1 MDVYEAFLAAV
12 WTKDRGRTDCRV
24 FGFHKHKDF
33 CDSVEYAMSP
43 FLNRMLSI
51 KE

>member
-1 MDVYEAFLAAV
+1 MAAV
-12 WTKDRGRTDCRV
+12 WTKDRSRTDCRV
-24 FGFHKHKDF
+24 FGWHKHKDF

-43 FLNRMLSI
+43 FLRNMISI